1 MTEEKRQFTVISNDT
16 LKDFER
22 KKNKD
27 KSYLTN
33 PMKYESDSLR
43 EQMARF
49 RNGEA
54 GRRFTVEDLLRGC

>member
-33 PMKYESDSLR
+33 PMKYE
-43 EQMARF
+43 
-49 RNGEA
+49 
-54 GRRFTVEDLLRGC
+54 